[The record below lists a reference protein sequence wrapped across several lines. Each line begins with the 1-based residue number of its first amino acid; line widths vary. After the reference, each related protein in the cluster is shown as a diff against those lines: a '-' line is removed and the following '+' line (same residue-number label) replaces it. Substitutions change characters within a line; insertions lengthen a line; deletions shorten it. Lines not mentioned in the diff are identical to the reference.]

1 MKRFFGHKKIWKLF
15 ASLASKMTFWIQKAN
30 RVIFAS
36 FKDFF
41 MGESALESLDIIF
54 FEKNILMVPRN
65 FYWRRIFYEG
75 FEWLFSN
82 PFFDMT

>member
-1 MKRFFGHKKIWKLF
+1 MKRFFRP
-15 ASLASKMTFWIQKAN
+15 QKN
-30 RVIFAS
+30 FKSGFFDS
-36 FKDFF
+36 FKNDFLDPKNKPSYLREFLRFF

>member
-1 MKRFFGHKKIWKLF
+1 MKVFFGLKKIWKVGF
-15 ASLASKMTFWIQKAN
+15 SIASKMTFWIQKAN